1 MFCNVILIILF
12 LIESVIDVL
21 YTDKCIDFITFPFLK
36 QVAICVIF
44 FLKCWVFYMVLLLSF
59 ILLPSL
65 YVYQFNFYIKKYC
78 KSSLHLSI

>member
-44 FLKCWVFYMVLLLSF
+44 FLKVLGLLYGITFVVYFTVFFICISVQLL
-59 ILLPSL
+59 
-65 YVYQFNFYIKKYC
+65 Y
-78 KSSLHLSI
+78 